1 MTSGFF
7 EPQWWS
13 PEASSF
19 QFFFSVTIFGNCFSC
34 NSQLGWKPEEIR
46 NTFPTTRF
54 HFYTSLLL
62 FTLSQER
69 FLHSWTAFCQLVC
82 ALMTFLVSSVPQCV
96 AVDATVDHLSSG
108 SVEETITSLS
118 LLTACWR
125 PAILTEEKVNIQAG
139 VSVNSKLY
147 LQAVAEISSGVHE

>member
-1 MTSGFF
+1 M
-7 EPQWWS
+7 
-13 PEASSF
+13 
-19 QFFFSVTIFGNCFSC
+19 
-34 NSQLGWKPEEIR
+34 
-46 NTFPTTRF
+46 
-54 HFYTSLLL
+54 
-62 FTLSQER
+62 LSQER
-69 FLHSWTAFCQLVC
+69 FPHSWTAFCQLVC
-82 ALMTFLVSSVPQCV
+82 DLMTSLVSSVPQCV
-96 AVDATVDHLSSG
+96 AVDAAVDHLSSG